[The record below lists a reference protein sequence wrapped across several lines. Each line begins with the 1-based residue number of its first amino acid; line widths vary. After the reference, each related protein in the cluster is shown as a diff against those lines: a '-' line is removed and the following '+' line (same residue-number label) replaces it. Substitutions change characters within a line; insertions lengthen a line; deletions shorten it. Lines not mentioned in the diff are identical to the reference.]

1 MKQTSG
7 SRFGTVFGILIS
19 GVLIAAILS
28 VFLGKYPANG
38 FMPLKRLSEDPLA
51 LRLVLNIRLPRVVM
65 ALLLGAAL
73 ASAGNV
79 FQMIFGNPMVEP
91 GFLGVSQGAA
101 FGAGFCIV
109 AVTGSL
115 WAVQLSA
122 ALFALCGL
130 GCSYVLAKKIRYGGW
145 VLRLILSGIA
155 VSAVFSSG
163 IGLIKFV
170 ADPMTELPEITFW
183 MLGGLYSVEWTDV
196 VYVAPVV
203 VVACAVL
210 WKMRWRINVL
220 SLNEETAY
228 SLGTRP
234 GFEKFLVLAVAA
246 VATAAVV
253 SVAGIIGWVGL
264 IVPHVVRRLF
274 RADGRYS
281 VPASIVVGAG
291 FSLVCDDIARLLLP
305 GEVPLGII
313 TSAIGAVLFILV
325 LATKYVRVS
334 R

>member
-1 MKQTSG
+1 MRG
-7 SRFGTVFGILIS
+7 ANGTGFKTAMAGLT
-19 GVLIAAILS
+19 VLLAVLTVLS
-28 VFLGKYPANG
+28 VLLGKYPRTG
-38 FMPLKRLSEDPLA
+38 FMPFSLLAEDRLA
-51 LRLVLNIRLPRVVM
+51 QQLVLNIRLPRVIM

-101 FGAGFCIV
+101 FGAGVSILFISN
-109 AVTGSL
+109 SL

-122 ALFALCGL
+122 SFFAVVGL
-130 GCSYVLAKKIRYGGW
+130 GFSYVLAKKIRYGGW

-155 VSAVFSSG
+155 VSAVFSAG
-163 IGLIKFV
+163 LGLIKFA

-183 MLGGLYSVEWTDV
+183 MLGGLYSVQWRDIYYAGPIV
-196 VYVAPVV
+196 L
-203 VVACAVL
+203 VACTVL

-220 SLNEETAY
+220 SLSEETAY

-234 GFEKFLVLAVAA
+234 GAERFFVLAVAA
-246 VATAAVV
+246 IATAAVV

-264 IVPHVVRRLF
+264 IVPHIVRRLF

-281 VPASIVVGAG
+281 VPASMVVGAL
-291 FSLVCDDIARLLLP
+291 FTLLSDDLARLLIP
-305 GEVPLGII
+305 GEIPLGII
-313 TSAIGAVLFILV
+313 TSCIGAVLFILV
-325 LATKYVRVS
+325 LATRQVRVNK
-334 R
+334 

>member
-1 MKQTSG
+1 MKTARPAGFTSAMVALWTLLLG
-7 SRFGTVFGILIS
+7 LAV
-19 GVLIAAILS
+19 LS
-28 VFLGKYPANG
+28 VLLGKYPRSG
-38 FMPLKRLSEDPLA
+38 LMPLKLLAEDPLA
-51 LRLVLNIRLPRVVM
+51 GQLVLNIRLPRVIM
-65 ALLLGAAL
+65 ALLLGSAL

-101 FGAGFCIV
+101 FGAGFSIIFLSSSL
-109 AVTGSL
+109 AV
-115 WAVQLSA
+115 VQLSA
-122 ALFALCGL
+122 AVFAVTGL
-130 GCSYVLAKKIRYGGW
+130 GFSYFLAKKIRYGGW

-155 VSAVFSSG
+155 VSAVFSAG
-163 IGLIKFV
+163 LGLIKFA

-183 MLGGLYSVEWTDV
+183 MLGGLYSVQWRDIM
-196 VYVAPVV
+196 YAGPI
-203 VVACAVL
+203 VVAACAIL

-234 GFEKFLVLAVAA
+234 GAERFFVLAVAA
-246 VATAAVV
+246 IATAAVV

-264 IVPHVVRRLF
+264 IVPHIVRRLF

-281 VPASIVVGAG
+281 IPGSIAVGAM
-291 FSLVCDDIARLLLP
+291 FALVCDDIARLLTA
-305 GEVPLGII
+305 GEIPLGII
-313 TSAIGAVLFILV
+313 TSCIGAVLFILV
-325 LATKYVRVS
+325 LATRYVRVN